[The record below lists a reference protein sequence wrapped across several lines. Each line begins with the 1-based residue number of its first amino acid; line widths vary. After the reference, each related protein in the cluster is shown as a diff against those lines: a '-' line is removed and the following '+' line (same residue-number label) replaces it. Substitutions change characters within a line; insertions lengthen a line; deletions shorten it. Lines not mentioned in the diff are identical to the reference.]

1 MSNTITYNRHD
12 YVVKMRERIAK
23 PTNWKDVLNVK
34 YSDVRTVVNSSMST
48 EPAVQSGT
56 RGSAYTYQDM
66 DLTADTLTISNYRV
80 LPVFIDEADRAQQSY
95 TDQMEIASF
104 QGKKIGEY
112 IEAQMLAQHASF
124 TDFGATDL
132 TNTGDD
138 DSTAITVSASNID
151 DIIRA
156 VKRKLYANNGVDF
169 ATEKGIFFIW
179 RPEDFEILEAFVQAR
194 QPLACLNLY

>member
-66 DLTADTLTISNYRV
+66 DLTADTLTISTYRV

-179 RPEDFEILEAFVQAR
+179 RPEDFEILEAKHTMVS
-194 QPLACLNLY
+194 LNSF

>member
-23 PTNWKDVLNVK
+23 PTNWMDVLNVK

-66 DLTADTLTISNYRV
+66 DLTADTLTISTYRV

-138 DSTAITVSASNID
+138 DSTKISPSASNID

-179 RPEDFEILEAFVQAR
+179 RPEDFEILEAKHTMVS
-194 QPLACLNLY
+194 LNSF